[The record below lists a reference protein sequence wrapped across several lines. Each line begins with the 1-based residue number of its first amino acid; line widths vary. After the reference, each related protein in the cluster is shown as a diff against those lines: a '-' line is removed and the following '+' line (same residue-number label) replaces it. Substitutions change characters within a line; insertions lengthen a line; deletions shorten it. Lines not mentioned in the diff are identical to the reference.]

1 MDFVNMVDSN
11 NEVQGASILQAD
23 SNKTGGDMSKDAS
36 GLTVL

>member
-1 MDFVNMVDSN
+1 MDFINMVDSN

-23 SNKTGGDMSKDAS
+23 SNKTGAMSKDAS